1 MFTTQ
6 GLKLINFFQKAF
18 QAGAIERDPEKYLAK
33 YRSEIDASGQ
43 VFQYLELATPDSKSA
58 LGWKPT
64 KRLFDLI
71 AKSDAGPPK
80 TTPKSV
86 DIQVLLDLL
95 MDTMLGFDCHQG
107 LGCFCGHSLIRL
119 GLVVEDSW
127 GDWVPTIELQNLFTS
142 SYYRRAWGVRDP
154 NATYEV
160 ILAGAQ

>member
-43 VFQYLELATPDSKSA
+43 VFQYLELAKHDSKSA

-64 KRLFDLI
+64 KRLLDLI

-80 TTPKSV
+80 TPPKSV
-86 DIQVLLDLL
+86 DIQVLLDL
-95 MDTMLGFDCHQG
+95 MTDTMLGSDCHQG
-107 LGCFCGHSLIRL
+107 LRCFCGHSLIRL

-127 GDWVPTIELQNLFTS
+127 GDWVPTIELQDLFTS
-142 SYYRRAWGVRDP
+142 SYYRRAWGYAIPTPRMK
-154 NATYEV
+154 
-160 ILAGAQ
+160 